1 MLQQLSL
8 YPNPNVGLVTI
19 DYKLLGEETA
29 IWKLYDVNGKEVMN
43 KSLQYGTNQKQ
54 LDVSALTNGIYHFS
68 VTLKGARVR
77 SGKMVIAKP

>member
-19 DYKLLGEETA
+19 DYKLLGEENA

-54 LDVSALTNGIYHFS
+54 LNVSHLTNGIYHFS
-68 VTLKGARVR
+68 VTLDGDRLK
-77 SGKMVIAKP
+77 SGKMVISKP

>member
-1 MLQQLSL
+1 VLQQLSL

-29 IWKLYDVNGKEVMN
+29 IWKLYDVKGKEVIN

-54 LDVSALTNGIYHFS
+54 LNVSHLTNGFYHFS
-68 VTLKGARVR
+68 VILDGDRLK